1 MDEHRQGEESRGGA
15 EGAGRRAGATLGE
28 GLRTGIGILSALK
41 DAIEETIQEAV
52 ERGDLKPER
61 AKQAVR
67 DATRRAQ
74 DGLGEV
80 REKLDFVPR
89 RLFDDLRDEVAA
101 LRDRVDRLEG
111 RGGDTG
117 TP

>member
-1 MDEHRQGEESRGGA
+1 MDEHRQGEEERGSSG
-15 EGAGRRAGATLGE
+15 EAGRRAGATLGE
-28 GLRTGIGILSALK
+28 GLRTGIGVLSALK
-41 DAIEETIQEAV
+41 DAIEETIQDAV
-52 ERGDLKPER
+52 ERGDLNPER

-80 REKLDFVPR
+80 RERLDFVPR
-89 RLFDDLRDEVAA
+89 KALDDLRDEVVA
-101 LRDRVDRLEG
+101 LRDRIDRLEG
-111 RGGDTG
+111 RGGDSA